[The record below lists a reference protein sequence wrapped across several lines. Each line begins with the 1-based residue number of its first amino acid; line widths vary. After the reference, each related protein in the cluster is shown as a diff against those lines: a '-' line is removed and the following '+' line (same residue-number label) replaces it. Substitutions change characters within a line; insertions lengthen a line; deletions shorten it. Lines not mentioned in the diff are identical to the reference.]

1 MSTDATLWQRFGQL
15 PRALQWAVYAAV
27 GMGGFVVV
35 NDHVWKQAAEWR
47 HEADEIQ
54 AQLQD
59 VHDGRSIAD
68 KLLKML
74 DTIVA
79 HGPVSIPD
87 PDDAEAG
94 SDAFNATVTAVLK
107 AHSVRNDSFDRRDLS
122 KLKLDHAS
130 FVPAGQ
136 EAHYIS
142 GDLRFEASPDEAI
155 AVIAELESSPDI
167 EAVTSVR
174 MTRPGSARRVKV
186 QVTLEA
192 WVLTAAKSSKK
203 RKAGGS

>member
-1 MSTDATLWQRFGQL
+1 MSSEQTRWQRFRRL

-35 NDHVWKQAAEWR
+35 NDHIWKQAAEWR
-47 HEADEIQ
+47 RQADSIQ
-54 AQLQD
+54 ADLQA
-59 VHDGRSIAD
+59 VQDGRSIAD
-68 KLLKML
+68 KLLKMQ

-79 HGPVSIPD
+79 HGRVSIPD
-87 PDDAEAG
+87 SDDAEAG

-107 AHSVRNDSFDRRDLS
+107 AHAVRKDSFDRRDLS

-142 GDLRFEASPDEAI
+142 GDLRFEASPDEAA
-155 AVIAELESSPDI
+155 AVIAELESSPNI

-174 MTRPGSARRVKV
+174 MTRLGGARRVKV

-192 WVLTAAKSSKK
+192 WVLTASKSSK

>member
-1 MSTDATLWQRFGQL
+1 MSSEQTRWQRFRRL

-47 HEADEIQ
+47 RQADSIQ
-54 AQLQD
+54 ADLQD

-68 KLLKML
+68 KLLKMQ

-87 PDDAEAG
+87 SDDAEAG

-142 GDLRFEASPDEAI
+142 GDLRFEASPDEAV

-192 WVLTAAKSSKK
+192 WVLTASKSSK

>member
-35 NDHVWKQAAEWR
+35 NDHIWKQAAEWR
-47 HEADEIQ
+47 RQADSIQ
-54 AQLQD
+54 AQLQA
-59 VHDGRSIAD
+59 VQDGRSIAD
-68 KLLKML
+68 RLIKMQ

-79 HGPVSIPD
+79 HGRVSIPD
-87 PDDAEAG
+87 SDDAEAG

-107 AHSVRNDSFDRRDLS
+107 AHAVRNDSFDRRDLS

-130 FVPAGQ
+130 FVPASQ

-142 GDLRFEASPDEAI
+142 GDLRFEASPDEAV

-174 MTRPGSARRVKV
+174 MTRPGGARRVKV

-192 WVLTAAKSSKK
+192 WVLTASKSSK

>member
-1 MSTDATLWQRFGQL
+1 MSSEQTRWQRFRRL

-35 NDHVWKQAAEWR
+35 NDHIWKQAAEWR
-47 HEADEIQ
+47 RQADSIQ

-68 KLLKML
+68 KLLKMQ

-79 HGPVSIPD
+79 HGRVSIPD
-87 PDDAEAG
+87 SDDAEAG

-107 AHSVRNDSFDRRDLS
+107 AHAVRKDSFDRRDLS
-122 KLKLDHAS
+122 NLKLDHAS

-142 GDLRFEASPDEAI
+142 GDLRFEASPDEAA
-155 AVIAELESSPDI
+155 AVIAELESSPNI

-174 MTRPGSARRVKV
+174 MTRLGGARRVKV

-192 WVLTAAKSSKK
+192 WVLTASKSSK

>member
-1 MSTDATLWQRFGQL
+1 MSSEQTRWQRFRRL

-35 NDHVWKQAAEWR
+35 NDHIWKQAAEWR
-47 HEADEIQ
+47 RQADSIQ

-68 KLLKML
+68 KLLKMQ

-79 HGPVSIPD
+79 HGRVSIPD
-87 PDDAEAG
+87 SDDAEAG

-107 AHSVRNDSFDRRDLS
+107 AHAVRKDSFDRRDLS

-136 EAHYIS
+136 ETHYIS
-142 GDLRFEASPDEAI
+142 GDLRFEASPDEAA
-155 AVIAELESSPDI
+155 AVIAELESSPNI

-174 MTRPGSARRVKV
+174 MTRLGGARRVKV

-192 WVLTAAKSSKK
+192 WVLTASKSSK

>member
-1 MSTDATLWQRFGQL
+1 MSSEQTRWQRFRRL

-35 NDHVWKQAAEWR
+35 NDHIWKQAAEWR
-47 HEADEIQ
+47 RQADSIQ

-68 KLLKML
+68 KLLKMQ

-79 HGPVSIPD
+79 HGRVSIPD
-87 PDDAEAG
+87 SDDAEAG

-107 AHSVRNDSFDRRDLS
+107 AHAVRKDSFDRRDLS

-142 GDLRFEASPDEAI
+142 GDLRFEASPDEAA

-174 MTRPGSARRVKV
+174 MTRLGGARRVKV

-192 WVLTAAKSSKK
+192 WVLTASKSSK

>member
-1 MSTDATLWQRFGQL
+1 MSSEQTRWQRFRRL

-47 HEADEIQ
+47 RQADSIQ

-68 KLLKML
+68 KLLKMQ

-87 PDDAEAG
+87 SDDAEAG

-174 MTRPGSARRVKV
+174 MIRPGSARRVKV

-192 WVLTAAKSSKK
+192 WVLTASKSSK

>member
-1 MSTDATLWQRFGQL
+1 MSSEQTRWQRFRRL

-35 NDHVWKQAAEWR
+35 NDHIWKQAAEWR
-47 HEADEIQ
+47 RQADSIQ

-68 KLLKML
+68 KLLKMQ

-79 HGPVSIPD
+79 HGRVSIPD
-87 PDDAEAG
+87 SDDAEAG

-107 AHSVRNDSFDRRDLS
+107 AHAVRKDSFDRRDLS

-142 GDLRFEASPDEAI
+142 GDLRFEASPDEAA
-155 AVIAELESSPDI
+155 AVIAELESSPNI

-174 MTRPGSARRVKV
+174 MTRLGGARRVKV

-192 WVLTAAKSSKK
+192 WVLTASKSSK

>member
-1 MSTDATLWQRFGQL
+1 MSTDATLWQRFRQL

-35 NDHVWKQAAEWR
+35 NDHIWKQAAEWR
-47 HEADEIQ
+47 RQADSIQ
-54 AQLQD
+54 ADLQA
-59 VHDGRSIAD
+59 VQDGRSIAD
-68 KLLKML
+68 KLLKMQ

-79 HGPVSIPD
+79 HGRVSIPD
-87 PDDAEAG
+87 SDDAEAG

-107 AHSVRNDSFDRRDLS
+107 AHAVRKDSFDRRDLS
-122 KLKLDHAS
+122 KLKLDHPS

-142 GDLRFEASPDEAI
+142 GDLRFEASPDEAA

-174 MTRPGSARRVKV
+174 MTRLGGARRVKV

-192 WVLTAAKSSKK
+192 WVLTASKSSK